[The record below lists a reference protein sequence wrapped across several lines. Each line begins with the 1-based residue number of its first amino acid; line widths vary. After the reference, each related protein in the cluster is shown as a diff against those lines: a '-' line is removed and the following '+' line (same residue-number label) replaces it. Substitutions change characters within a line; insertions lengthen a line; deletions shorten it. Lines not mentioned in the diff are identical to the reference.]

1 MKNKPRQRIELILTT
16 ITLLILFITLGIRI
30 SYASD
35 KLKVIE
41 IPLNVEHRYVQYK
54 KLLSEPVYQIVS
66 TPKFMAFNS
75 NRKIWIKRSGENLKL
90 LSDLVDVPQ
99 DCDWY
104 QFMCFADNKLVISA
118 GNYSEEQREK
128 DSEASLG
135 GYIAGPRA
143 EGIMIVEVNPPKLKF
158 VKEFK
163 VVKSPTSA
171 SKNLSEIPVP
181 ETIVL
186 GMQSCLWDG
195 ENLYI
200 GNHGFLT
207 EVFLDA
213 NEAKLIEYDSG
224 LIELNRKALFKEGET
239 LWVAEDEGGL
249 DGGGIKKLHRN
260 KQTKFFRLL
269 NYPYTDPDS
278 ILRYKG
284 LLLTSSL
291 AGLVQINEK
300 QNAYIHYQL
309 TKDKKKMAIY
319 NLVIIN
325 NELWAVRD
333 DGWVKFDLTS
343 KSATLYYLKGAGVS
357 NNIQSIAYFE
367 GDWFIGTDKEL
378 VMLEK

>member
-1 MKNKPRQRIELILTT
+1 MKPEHHQGRDLTLK
-16 ITLLILFITLGIRI
+16 IIVVLTLVIALGTGT

-35 KLKVIE
+35 ELKIIE
-41 IPLNVEHRYVQYK
+41 IPLKVKHQNVSFKR
-54 KLLSEPVYQIVS
+54 LLSGPVYQIVS

-75 NRKIWIKRSGENLKL
+75 NRNIWIKRSGENLKL

-118 GNYSEEQREK
+118 GNYSEEQRKK

-143 EGIMIVEVNPPKLKF
+143 EGIMIVEVNPPKSKF

-163 VVKSPTSA
+163 VVKNPTSA

-269 NYPYTDPDS
+269 NYPYTDPGS

-343 KSATLYYLKGAGVS
+343 KSAILYYLKGAGVS

>member
-1 MKNKPRQRIELILTT
+1 MKPEHHQGRDLTLK
-16 ITLLILFITLGIRI
+16 ITVLLTLFIALGTGT

-35 KLKVIE
+35 ELKIIE
-41 IPLNVEHRYVQYK
+41 IPLKVKHQNVSFKR
-54 KLLSEPVYQIVS
+54 LLSEPVYQIVS

-75 NRKIWIKRSGENLKL
+75 NRKIWIKRSGEKL
-90 LSDLVDVPQ
+90 TNLSDLISLSQ
-99 DCDWY
+99 ECDWF
-104 QFMCFADNKLVISA
+104 QFMCAAGNKLIIAA
-118 GNYSEEQREK
+118 GNYSEEQCKK

-163 VVKSPTSA
+163 VVKNPTSA

-213 NEAKLIEYDSG
+213 NEVKLIEYDSG

-343 KSATLYYLKGAGVS
+343 KSAILYYLKGAEVS